1 MKKPDIG
8 KPVQELDTPALL
20 IDLDLLE
27 ANLETMAAF
36 FRGGPAHLRPHV
48 KSHKIPQIARMQ
60 VAAGAPGVCAAKLG
74 EAEAMVD
81 GGIRD
86 VLVANQIV
94 GPTKI
99 ARLVALAER
108 ARIGVAVDDP
118 ENVAALS
125 RAAKARGVTLGV
137 LVEID
142 VGMSRCGVSGPDGVL
157 RLVRQ
162 IVDRPGLEFRGIMG
176 YEGHVMG
183 IKDTA
188 AREEAC
194 RKAMDQVVV
203 AAAHVGSHGLPV
215 SEVSGGGT
223 LTYAISG
230 RVPGITEIQA
240 GSYALM
246 DTNFR
251 NQGSPFKCAMTVL
264 ASVISA
270 PREGVAIGDA
280 GTKVLSTDFGLPEVK
295 DRPGVQLQKLAE
307 EHTRLELSAGAT
319 LRPGDQIE
327 IIPSHGCTTVNLH
340 DTAYAV
346 RGGRVEDVWPIT
358 GRGKSR

>member
-1 MKKPDIG
+1 MKEPAAGMPI
-8 KPVQELDTPALL
+8 QELDTPALL

-27 ANLETMAAF
+27 ANLEAMAAF

-48 KSHKIPQIARMQ
+48 KSHKIPQIALRQ
-60 VAAGAPGVCAAKLG
+60 LAAGASGVCSAKLG

-81 GGIRD
+81 GGIGD
-86 VLVANQIV
+86 VLIANQVV
-94 GPTKI
+94 GPAKLE
-99 ARLVALAER
+99 RLVALADR

-118 ENVAALS
+118 DNVAALS

-142 VGMSRCGVSGPDGVL
+142 VGMSRCGVSGPEGVL

-162 IVDRPGLEFRGIMG
+162 TVDRPGLEFRGIMG

-183 IKDTA
+183 IKDQA
-188 AREEAC
+188 ARAAAR
-194 RKAMDQVVV
+194 RKAIDQVVT
-203 AAAHVGSHGLPV
+203 AADNVGSNGPPV
-215 SEVSGGGT
+215 AEVSGGGT

-240 GSYALM
+240 GSYAPM

-251 NQGSPFKCAMTVL
+251 NAGSPFQCAMTVL
-264 ASVISA
+264 ATIISA

-295 DRPGVQLQKLAE
+295 GRPGVQLQKLAE
-307 EHTRLELSAGAT
+307 EHTRLELSAGAR
-319 LRPGDQIE
+319 LRPGDKIE

-340 DTAYAV
+340 DLAYAV
-346 RGGRVEDVWPIT
+346 RKGRVEEVWT
-358 GRGKSR
+358 